1 MFYYKLK
8 STKKGFEVIGTAK
21 RIGKDKNEFLYLTK
35 DEIDR
40 LSPDALIGYEP
51 SEDNI
56 VT

>member
-56 VT
+56 IT